1 MTDPLKPPLAV
12 AVNAAEGLVLFSRG
26 RGGRGL
32 RPDTLRFARKLAR
45 REPVTEDEARTARAW
60 FARFA
65 KNGPAARARASNPES
80 PAMVSWLLHGG
91 DEARTW
97 LEEIAFYLLD
107 IPTRGEPDDP

>member
-1 MTDPLKPPLAV
+1 MIDPLTPPLAV
-12 AVNAAEGLVLFSRG
+12 AVNAAEGLVLVSRG

-32 RPDTLRFARKLAR
+32 RPDTLRVARKLAR

-91 DEARTW
+91 DAARAW
-97 LEEIAFYLLD
+97 LDD
-107 IPTRGEPDDP
+107 IDIHLMQIPSKGDV